1 MSFPDSTG
9 KLFLMEHNCHQALLN
24 SKKNLYL
31 PKNKIISFELMV
43 LNMNMQNTSK
53 ILIVEDNIDVRENL
67 LDLLDAEN
75 FYPIPAHN
83 GRMGLELANKEVPD
97 LIICDVMMPELDGY
111 DVLNRLR
118 QHPLTATIPF
128 LFITAKSNK
137 NDFRQGMRLGADD
150 YLTKPFTR
158 NELLETIQCRLD
170 KKIAV
175 KQKYQNELNEL
186 RKNITLSL
194 PHEMRTPL
202 NGILGFSQL
211 LMDEYETLEKQEIYE
226 MAKDIYQSG
235 NRLFGFTQKF
245 LQYAE
250 LESTARD
257 PNKIESVQSQETSF
271 PVEALNLLIKEK
283 ALGLGRKADVKI
295 SFDFQCRVKIATI
308 RLDTII
314 EELIDNCL
322 KFSESNTSIF
332 VSSTVINDYLTLI
345 FTNYGIGMSALEIAN
360 IGAYKQFNR
369 LIYEQQGSGL
379 GLAIVKRS
387 VELHGGSLNIQS
399 NPNDKTTVQVKLPCI

>member
-1 MSFPDSTG
+1 
-9 KLFLMEHNCHQALLN
+9 
-24 SKKNLYL
+24 
-31 PKNKIISFELMV
+31 
-43 LNMNMQNTSK
+43 MNMLNTSK
-53 ILIVEDNIDVRENL
+53 ILVVEDNVNVRENI

-75 FYPIPAHN
+75 FYAIEANN

-111 DVLNRLR
+111 DVLDRLR

-128 LFITAKSNK
+128 IFLTAKSSK

-202 NGILGFSQL
+202 NGILGFSRL
-211 LMDEYETLEKQEIYE
+211 LMDEYESLEKQEIYE
-226 MAKDIYQSG
+226 MAEGIYESG

-245 LQYAE
+245 LQYVG
-250 LESTARD
+250 LETIAKD
-257 PNKIESVQSQETSF
+257 PKKINFIQSQETSF
-271 PVEALNLLIKEK
+271 PLEKFDLLIKEK
-283 ALGLGRKADVKI
+283 ALASGREADVTI
-295 SFDFQCRVKIATI
+295 SFDSQCRVKIATT
-308 RLDTII
+308 RLYTII

-332 VSSTVINDYLTLI
+332 VSSTVTNNSLTLT
-345 FTNYGIGMSALEIAN
+345 FTNYGRGMSSSEIAN
-360 IGAYKQFNR
+360 IGAYRQFNR
-369 LIYEQQGSGL
+369 ITYEQQGSGL
-379 GLAIVKRS
+379 GLTIVKRS
-387 VELHGGSLNIQS
+387 AELHGGSLNIES